1 MKAFPNKKIDNHGY
15 DVYST
20 GMDLRDYYAAKAMQ
34 GLMSTAFNENVSR
47 DQIAE
52 VAYKMADS
60 MMKARSK

>member
-20 GMDLRDYYAAKAMQ
+20 GMDLRDYFAARAMQ
-34 GLMSTAFNENVSR
+34 GLLNTALNENVPK
-47 DQIAE
+47 DQVAE
-52 VAYKMADS
+52 VAYKIADS